1 MWEAPV
7 GRLSAAFGE
16 NAARFR
22 RRMRL
27 LHGALMSAAAEY
39 PPPGN
44 RVGRQRAFW
53 AALLPALLLSFVCLA
68 WTDASEGLAASRAR
82 QRGTPLKFDPPPV
95 DIDTPPAPADVPPA
109 RPDAEDAPDAPN
121 APDMP
126 AQQRQT
132 APAPNAPP
140 ASNAPSAPAAPG
152 DAAKPIRLFGT
163 VEFRSPLKNLP
174 KWERV
179 RNLEQKKP
187 SFVPSG
193 MDTRNKTVSDRWRVL
208 RDKLQDAPLME
219 KLKGVNNFFNQWPYK
234 TDIEIWGVEDYW
246 ETPREFVERSGDCE
260 DYAISKYYALRELGL
275 PPETLRIVAVKDSIR
290 NLGHAVLAVFIGD
303 DAYVLDNLTGLIL
316 SHKRLTHYKP
326 QFSVNE
332 NTLWRHIQPQ
342 SGPTR

>member
-1 MWEAPV
+1 MH
-7 GRLSAAFGE
+7 
-16 NAARFR
+16 
-22 RRMRL
+22 L
-27 LHGALMSAAAEY
+27 LHGALMSAAAAY

-44 RVGRQRAFW
+44 RAGRRRPFW
-53 AALLPALLLSFVCLA
+53 AALLPALLLFFACLA
-68 WTDASEGLAASRAR
+68 WTDAPECQAASRAK
-82 QRGTPLKFDPPPV
+82 QRSAPLKFDPPPV
-95 DIDTPPAPADVPPA
+95 DIDTPPAPADDPPA
-109 RPDAEDAPDAPN
+109 RADAPDGPHT
-121 APDMP
+121 P
-126 AQQRQT
+126 AEQRPA
-132 APAPNAPP
+132 APAPA
-140 ASNAPSAPAAPG
+140 ASGAQSAPAAPG

-187 SFVPSG
+187 SFTDGG
-193 MDTRNKTVSDRWRVL
+193 MDTRNKAVSDRWRAL
-208 RDKLQDAPLME
+208 RDKLQDVPLME

-234 TDIEIWGVEDYW
+234 TDVEIWGVEDYW

-275 PPETLRIVAVKDSIR
+275 GPETLRIVAVKDSIR
-290 NLGHAVLAVFIGD
+290 NLGHAVLAVFVGD